1 MNSKL
6 EEFNRRLKSS
16 KVAVIG
22 AGVSNLPLLS
32 YLNDLSGKIYLF
44 DKNNYDNL
52 SDEVKESIKKFD
64 IITYLGDNY
73 LENLVGFDIIFRSP
87 SCLPTNKYLI
97 KEKERGA
104 LITTEVEQVLSL
116 SNAKSIGITGS
127 KGKTT
132 TTTIINEILT
142 KLGYH
147 TYLGGNIGIPLFTE
161 IKNITCN
168 DIIVL
173 ELSSFQLMNMSTSPN
188 VSLVTNISPDHLDI
202 HGSYEEYIDAKKY
215 IYKNQ
220 SKDDYLILNSDDKI
234 VRDFSKDAISS
245 IKYYGIGKNNNVFYL
260 EDNYICFNNKKII
273 NTDKLLLRGKHNFI
287 NISYAAARS
296 NGI

>member
-142 KLGYH
+142 
-147 TYLGGNIGIPLFTE
+147 TE
-161 IKNITCN
+161 DSYNKDLT
-168 DIIVL
+168 
-173 ELSSFQLMNMSTSPN
+173 
-188 VSLVTNISPDHLDI
+188 LVQTVF
-202 HGSYEEYIDAKKY
+202 
-215 IYKNQ
+215 
-220 SKDDYLILNSDDKI
+220 NS
-234 VRDFSKDAISS
+234 
-245 IKYYGIGKNNNVFYL
+245 
-260 EDNYICFNNKKII
+260 C
-273 NTDKLLLRGKHNFI
+273 
-287 NISYAAARS
+287 
-296 NGI
+296 